1 MLLNHAFGM
10 FTHPD
15 KEWKE
20 IRKEHASPFRI
31 YAVYIWILAA
41 ISPICAYIATTQIG
55 WQASTESQLIKLTQQ
70 SALQLSLL
78 TYIAML
84 VGVFGLG
91 WMIDWM
97 AKTYGSQHDD
107 YAANGI
113 ALAAYSC
120 TPLFLAGFAVL
131 YPVPWVNMCIF
142 LVAAVYA
149 GYLIYDGL
157 PIVMGITKEQAIM
170 YCGAILTVA
179 LVYLVIT
186 RVGTVILWSI
196 GFGPEFVSG

>member
-1 MLLNHAFGM
+1 MLLTHAFGM

-15 KEWKE
+15 EEWVQ
-20 IRKEHASPFRI
+20 IRKEHASPTRV
-31 YAVYIWILAA
+31 YVAYVAVLAA

-55 WQASTESQLIKLTQQ
+55 WQVGDGQLTKLTVA
-70 SALQLSLL
+70 SAIQLSVM

-97 AKTYGSQHDD
+97 AKTYGSEHDD

-131 YPVPWVNMCIF
+131 YPVPWVNMLVF
-142 LVAAVYA
+142 LAAAAYA

-157 PIVMGITKEQAIM
+157 PIVLRIEEDRALLFS
-170 YCGAILTVA
+170 GAILTVA
-179 LVYLVIT
+179 LVYLVST
-186 RVGTVILWSI
+186 RIGTVILWSV
-196 GFGPEFVSG
+196 GFAPQFVTA